1 MQKKFLSNLI
11 LVLVLNVL
19 IKPFYILGVDA
30 EFLKRIEAANP
41 GEYGEYFAIIGLTF
55 IFNIFLDLGISNYN
69 TRSVAQDKSVVQ
81 THFSSILS
89 LRMLLV
95 FGYVFLLA
103 ISGYFLGYSTHQ
115 FELLALLGFNQVLV
129 SFILYFRSNISG
141 LMLFKT
147 DSIIGVLD
155 RTLLVLMCVLVLW
168 SGWYQEA
175 LSIELFV
182 LLQTAAYGITALIS
196 GWIVF
201 QKSKSFHFKWNP
213 AFFKEI
219 LKKSL
224 PYALLILLMT
234 FYYRVDSVMLE
245 QMLPNGK
252 RETALYAQGFRFF
265 EAFSMLGY
273 LFAGLLLPIF
283 SAMLAKKENVSDLTN
298 MSFKLIF
305 AIATTISIAMLMN
318 SEDIMQWRFENTAID
333 LQTAAT
339 SFRYLMICFIAMAT
353 TYIYGTLLTANG
365 SLKFL
370 NYVAVGGVVLNFSL
384 NLYLIPEY
392 GAIGAAKASAITQV
406 LTAVAQIGIAYA
418 ILHLKTPI
426 RSVIEVII
434 FITSISCIAYF
445 TSELDFINK
454 LLSLISS
461 GVILAFLL
469 RLVDLKEGLKLLRK

>member
-69 TRSVAQDKSVVQ
+69 TRSVAQDKNVVQ
-81 THFSSILS
+81 TRFSSILS

-103 ISGYFLGYSTHQ
+103 ISGYFLEYNTHQ
-115 FELLALLGFNQVLV
+115 FQLLALLGFNQVLV

-155 RTLLVLMCVLVLW
+155 RTLLVMMCVLVLW

-182 LLQTAAYGITALIS
+182 LLQTASYGITALIS

-213 AFFKEI
+213 NFFKEV

-283 SAMLAKKENVSDLTN
+283 SAMLSKKENVSNLTN

-305 AIATTISIAMLMN
+305 AIATTISIAMIMN
-318 SEDIMQWRFENTAID
+318 SHEIMKWRFENTSLD
-333 LQTAAT
+333 LEIAAS
-339 SFRYLMICFIAMAT
+339 SFQYLMICFIAMAT

-365 SLKFL
+365 SLKLL
-370 NYVAVGGVVLNFSL
+370 NYVAVGGVILNFSL
-384 NLYLIPEY
+384 NLYLIPKF
-392 GAIGAAKASAITQV
+392 GAVGAAKASAVTQV
-406 LTAVAQIGIAYA
+406 LTAVAQIGVAYA
-418 ILHLKTPI
+418 ILKLKTPI
-426 RSVIEVII
+426 RDCIEVLL
-434 FITSISCIAYF
+434 FIVLLSFVAYF
-445 TSELDFINK
+445 TSEFEFLTKIVTLVFT
-454 LLSLISS
+454 
-461 GVILAFLL
+461 GVILSFLL
-469 RLVDLKEGLKLLRK
+469 RLIDLKEGLKLLRK